1 MGFTSMNQ
9 RREWERKQARMVAPG
24 LATDTEPVNTVRDR
38 LEVTLGYRAEPAAM
52 TRKALDSERRHRN
65 FAELEAQQRA
75 AEGNFADMRARL
87 EGREDQWH
95 CFRNVD
101 GLSRSWAKES
111 MRLSNREHLHAL
123 WQPKLDAKA
132 DAEAEIMARPVPD
145 DRVPFWYLPA
155 AMLLLVLVPRL
166 LRAMRMF
173 M

>member
-1 MGFTSMNQ
+1 MGGAG
-9 RREWERKQARMVAPG
+9 RRS
-24 LATDTEPVNTVRDR
+24 
-38 LEVTLGYRAEPAAM
+38 
-52 TRKALDSERRHRN
+52 TRPRR
-65 FAELEAQQRA
+65 
-75 AEGNFADMRARL
+75 RARL

-145 DRVPFWYLPA
+145 DRVPFWYFPA